1 MLRITEV
8 SRSCSAVSLKL
19 EGRIA
24 CEWASLLEEHCMTLL
39 ERTESLRLD
48 LSGVSFIEPRGVEAL
63 TRIMARG
70 VKIMNCP
77 SFIEALLFKGE

>member
-8 SRSCSAVSLKL
+8 ARSYSAVSLKL

-48 LSGVSFIEPRGVEAL
+48 LSGVSFIEPLKLV
-63 TRIMARG
+63 
-70 VKIMNCP
+70 VKSSI
-77 SFIEALLFKGE
+77 FAAI